1 MNSGTPHPMTIADA
15 IILLAA
21 SAIGFWV
28 SRYGLI
34 ALLYVLVGRFYRQV
48 WAADPFRLSCHWDI
62 LISRHTQPVAAIFT
76 LAVLGL
82 RIFRPR
88 PDIRRLVRQSG
99 LTACVAASLAIC
111 VGGTLNIA
119 TNG

>member
-1 MNSGTPHPMTIADA
+1 MTIADA
-15 IILLAA
+15 IILVAA
-21 SAIGFWV
+21 SAVGFWV

-34 ALLYVLVGRFYRQV
+34 ALLDVLVGRFYRQV
-48 WAADPFRLSCHWDI
+48 WAADPFRLSCHWG
-62 LISRHTQPVAAIFT
+62 LLNSRHTQPVEAIFT

-82 RIFRPR
+82 RILRPR
-88 PDIRRLVRQSG
+88 PDLRRLVRQPG

-111 VGGTLNIA
+111 VGGTSNIA